1 MEVSGKDQSSVSGSA
16 RRSSS
21 ATKLLRYPL
30 RSGTKPK
37 EEKPP
42 LTDASNSSVPRRGK
56 PVSSV
61 SKSISVLDLGKE
73 KSAAKPPRRLSM
85 QSKSTASPASRSV
98 GTITPIS
105 EARSKRT
112 VINQGK
118 TNTPLSAVAKSSN
131 GKESN
136 RLFSALY
143 WLSQIKL
150 SESAAKHSISLGFFK
165 LALEAGCEPLQ
176 RLRDELKSYVQRYSL
191 VHLGEPVKQLF
202 ESYNI
207 SLDFEQLQVSETC
220 SHVPE
225 APSSDEE
232 ARSSSSVAGTEK
244 SEPEVLKKD
253 AIETCQVAE
262 PTRQTS
268 SSKEI
273 ATKNRKSE
281 NKIATTPK
289 STEVATTPKSSDVS
303 STIKKK
309 LENPKEK
316 ANKNKVKRQGK
327 KSAGV
332 EGPTNAGTAE
342 MVQPEDKENMDAPL
356 SEEINITEV

>member
-1 MEVSGKDQSSVSGSA
+1 MEVACKDQSSLSANA

-42 LTDASNSSVPRRGK
+42 LTDSSNTSVPGRGK
-56 PVSSV
+56 PASSV
-61 SKSISVLDLGKE
+61 SKSIGVLDVVKE

-85 QSKSTASPASRSV
+85 QSKSSVSPASRVV

-105 EARSKRT
+105 EARSKRSA
-112 VINQGK
+112 INHGK

-131 GKESN
+131 GKGSN

-165 LALEAGCEPLQ
+165 LAFEAGCEPLQ
-176 RLRDELKSYVQRYSL
+176 RLRDELKSYVQRHSL
-191 VHLGEPVKQLF
+191 ADLGDPVKHLF

-207 SLDFEQLQVSETC
+207 LQDFEQLQV
-220 SHVPE
+220 
-225 APSSDEE
+225 
-232 ARSSSSVAGTEK
+232 SVAGTEK
-244 SEPEVLKKD
+244 SEPEVLNKD

-262 PTRQTS
+262 PTKETS
-268 SSKEI
+268 S
-273 ATKNRKSE
+273 RKDTASMSRGSV
-281 NKIATTPK
+281 NKIATMRKSPEIAATPK
-289 STEVATTPKSSDVS
+289 STEVSGP
-303 STIKKK
+303 
-309 LENPKEK
+309 
-316 ANKNKVKRQGK
+316 AN
-327 KSAGV
+327 AI
-332 EGPTNAGTAE
+332 AE
-342 MVQPEDKENMDAPL
+342 IALPEDKENMDAPQ
-356 SEEINITEV
+356 SEEMNVTEF